1 MRADESGGPCDA
13 DPDPDLR
20 RSWLAARLL
29 AMHRGSVGMGL
40 LARVFEYLEGG
51 PMRSATLRQLLQ
63 QRFGV
68 RVGAFSYGACMVPGA
83 FHPGLVIG
91 RYVSMASYVRWGL
104 DHPLDRPFLHPAF
117 YQAHLGLVDHDQEP
131 HGALTI
137 DADAWIGDM
146 VVITTRC
153 RRIGVGAV
161 IGAGSV
167 VTRDVPDFAIAYGAP
182 ARIVRRRFD
191 NATCDA
197 LLRSRWWELSPAE
210 LRDWRHIAELAVTE
224 PAVGEALEQIAARVA
239 LLDNG
244 RVACAPGRCHGENDG
259 PTPGSIG

>member
-1 MRADESGGPCDA
+1 MGQ
-13 DPDPDLR
+13 L
-20 RSWLAARLL
+20 ARL
-29 AMHRGSVGMGL
+29 
-40 LARVFEYLEGG
+40 FEYLEGG
-51 PMRSATLRQLLQ
+51 PMRSATLRQMLE

-83 FHPGLVIG
+83 FHPGLVVG

-117 YQAHLGLVDHDQEP
+117 YQRAIGLVDHDHEP
-131 HGALTI
+131 RGTLTI
-137 DADAWIGDM
+137 HADAWIGDM

-153 RRIGVGAV
+153 QRIGVGAV

-191 NATCDA
+191 DATCEA
-197 LLRSRWWELSPAE
+197 LLRSRWWELSPTE
-210 LRDWRHIAELAVTE
+210 LRDWRHVVDLAATNPSVH
-224 PAVGEALEQIAARVA
+224 GALEQIAVRVGGQHPNTDD
-239 LLDNG
+239 LELTKQGQGSVLDPS
-244 RVACAPGRCHGENDG
+244 RR
-259 PTPGSIG
+259 

>member
-1 MRADESGGPCDA
+1 
-13 DPDPDLR
+13 
-20 RSWLAARLL
+20 
-29 AMHRGSVGMGL
+29 MGL
-40 LARVFEYLEGG
+40 LARAFEYLEGG
-51 PMRSATLRQLLQ
+51 PMRSATLRQLLE

-68 RVGAFSYGACMVPGA
+68 SVGAFSYGACMVPGA
-83 FHPGLVIG
+83 FHPGLVVG

-117 YQAHLGLVDHDQEP
+117 YQARIGLVDHDQEP

-191 NATCDA
+191 DATCAA
-197 LLRSRWWELSPAE
+197 LLRSCWWALSPSE
-210 LRDWRHIAELAVTE
+210 LRDWRHVAELAASD
-224 PAVGEALEQIAARVA
+224 PAVGQALEQITARVGRLA
-239 LLDNG
+239 NG
-244 RVACAPGRCHGENDG
+244 RVGTAPGRYGDENDG
-259 PTPGSIG
+259 LAPRVIG

>member
-1 MRADESGGPCDA
+1 MKAIPPSDGPV
-13 DPDPDLR
+13 PDRDLV
-20 RSWLAARLL
+20 RSRLAARLFD
-29 AMHRGSVGMGL
+29 MHRGPVGMGL

-51 PMRSATLRQLLQ
+51 PMRSATLRQLLE

-68 RVGAFSYGACMVPGA
+68 RVGAFSYGACVVPGA
-83 FHPGLVIG
+83 FHPGLVVG

-117 YQAHLGLVDHDQEP
+117 YQARIGLVDRDQEP

-182 ARIVRRRFD
+182 ARVVRRRFD
-191 NATCDA
+191 DATCEA
-197 LLRSRWWELSPAE
+197 LLRSRWWELSPAA
-210 LRDWRHIAELAVTE
+210 LREWRHIAELAAAD
-224 PAVGEALEQIAARVA
+224 PAVGQALAQIAARVERLA
-239 LLDNG
+239 DG
-244 RVACAPGRCHGENDG
+244 RAASAPGRYHDENDG
-259 PTPGSIG
+259 LAPGTSG